1 MQLISSAKVGMNV
14 GMNIVMIQK
23 IKLNGERCNRSER
36 VFQDLEK
43 RNLLNQIHQI
53 VSADERD
60 PSSIGYALATQYKVD
75 KAPFFVVMPSNGS
88 TLIYSA
94 YQRFLEEVLHQVTD
108 EADEIAE
115 IMSQNPDLEFI

>member
-14 GMNIVMIQK
+14 VMSIVMIQK

-36 VFQDLEK
+36 IFQDLKK

-53 VSADERD
+53 AIADERD
-60 PSSIGYALATQYKVD
+60 PSSIGYALAAQYKVD
-75 KAPFFVVMPSNGS
+75 KAPFFVVTSNSS
-88 TLIYSA
+88 TLVYSA
-94 YQRFLEEVLHQVTD
+94 YQLFLKEVLHQVPD
-108 EADEIAE
+108 DADEIAE